1 MNVESLKS
9 ELQQVLDN
17 DVVLRKEFNE
27 LKRSLSDYR
36 NQLIMR
42 DEDCKRLQ
50 VTIDVLNTKL
60 VVIERDNTNY
70 KAELTSFKELRGT
83 IKDQLEEKQNEI
95 DARLNDIQELKNNIN
110 SIAAEYE
117 TKLSEAKLIASSE
130 LERVTLS
137 YTLQINELRTNSQ
150 YKESGIKEEYENRV
164 SELSIGWADRE
175 QSLFLNHDETITNLK
190 DTHQI
195 ELEQLNSNFNTQ
207 INNIKDELGARERLL
222 IDGYEQQ
229 ILDLQ
234 NNLNTSKEA
243 VSLSFQNQIN
253 ELKSSHELLTNE
265 SETNHE
271 LKIVSLIN
279 EYEEKLSN
287 TLIHSNL
294 QNTKLNDELI
304 RIQSE
309 NEQTQVNIASI
320 NSQLETK
327 NNELNE
333 INLKFSEVQNQLEIE
348 TDRFINLSG
357 EFEAFKQNSLL
368 SSGDQVT
375 ELNTKIENYT
385 IEVENLVSVIE
396 KTANALSDTEISLEL
411 KVQELQNASLQIDE
425 LNKQVLNFESS
436 TSEKNSEINN
446 SKIELENIFNQ
457 KLEHSETEY
466 QKLLIENTNIIDEIN
481 IAQDK
486 LEAHESEITL
496 LKAELEEVKIQSAGK
511 VDYFKEILSNRN
523 FEITNLES
531 NIAALNKELQLIKK
545 EMASVFENSETISKL
560 NVKILDEKDQLAN
573 QMLKMN
579 SVIGSIS
586 QQVDSESIN
595 VEGLNNHRKNV
606 ILANNSDEVNGKSQM
621 KEQIND
627 LVREIDKCIV
637 LLSA

>member
-9 ELQQVLDN
+9 EIQQVLDN
-17 DVVLRKEFNE
+17 DVVLRKEFTD

-95 DARLNDIQELKNNIN
+95 DARLNDIQELKTNIN

-175 QSLFLNHDETITNLK
+175 QSLFLNHDETINNLK

-207 INNIKDELGARERLL
+207 INNIKGELGERERLL
-222 IDGYEQQ
+222 IEGYENQ

-234 NNLNTSKEA
+234 NNLNTSKES

-253 ELKSSHELLTNE
+253 ELKSSHELLINE

-294 QNTKLNDELI
+294 QNTKLNDELN

-368 SSGDQVT
+368 SSGDQVS
-375 ELNTKIENYT
+375 ELNNKIENYT

-396 KTANALSDTEISLEL
+396 KTSNALSDTEISLEL

-425 LNKQVLNFESS
+425 LNKQVLNFESIA
-436 TSEKNSEINN
+436 SEKNSEINN

-531 NIAALNKELQLIKK
+531 NIAALNKEMQLIKK
-545 EMASVFENSETISKL
+545 EMASVCENSETISKL

-606 ILANNSDEVNGKSQM
+606 ILANNSDEMNGKSQM

>member
-9 ELQQVLDN
+9 EIQQVLDN
-17 DVVLRKEFNE
+17 DVVLRKEFTD

-195 ELEQLNSNFNTQ
+195 ELEQLNSNFNAQ

-222 IDGYEQQ
+222 IEGYEKQ

-234 NNLNTSKEA
+234 NNLNTSKED

-253 ELKSSHELLTNE
+253 ELKSSHELLINE

-294 QNTKLNDELI
+294 QNTKLNDELN

-368 SSGDQVT
+368 SSGDQVA
-375 ELNTKIENYT
+375 ELNNKIENYT

-396 KTANALSDTEISLEL
+396 KTSNALSDTEISLEL

-436 TSEKNSEINN
+436 ASEKNSEINN

-486 LEAHESEITL
+486 LEDHESEITL

-545 EMASVFENSETISKL
+545 EMASVCENSETISKL

>member
-95 DARLNDIQELKNNIN
+95 DARLNDIQELKTNIN

-130 LERVTLS
+130 LERVTLL

-175 QSLFLNHDETITNLK
+175 QSLFLNHEDTITNLK

-207 INNIKDELGARERLL
+207 INNIKGELGERERLL
-222 IDGYEQQ
+222 IEGYENQ

-234 NNLNTSKEA
+234 NNLNTSKES

-253 ELKSSHELLTNE
+253 ELKSSHELLINE

-271 LKIVSLIN
+271 LKIVSFIN

-294 QNTKLNDELI
+294 QNTKLNDELN

-368 SSGDQVT
+368 SSGDQVS
-375 ELNTKIENYT
+375 ELNNKIENYT

-396 KTANALSDTEISLEL
+396 KTSNALSDTEISLEL

-436 TSEKNSEINN
+436 ASEKNSEINN

-531 NIAALNKELQLIKK
+531 NIAALNKEMQLIKK
-545 EMASVFENSETISKL
+545 EMASVCENSETISKL

>member
-95 DARLNDIQELKNNIN
+95 DARLNDIQELKTNIN

-130 LERVTLS
+130 LERVTLL

-175 QSLFLNHDETITNLK
+175 QSLFLNHEDTITNLK

-207 INNIKDELGARERLL
+207 INNIKGELGERERLL
-222 IDGYEQQ
+222 IEGYENQ

-234 NNLNTSKEA
+234 NNLNTSKES

-253 ELKSSHELLTNE
+253 ELKSSHELLINE
-265 SETNHE
+265 SETNHQ

-294 QNTKLNDELI
+294 QNTKLNDELN

-333 INLKFSEVQNQLEIE
+333 INLKFSEVQNQLELE

-357 EFEAFKQNSLL
+357 EFEAFKQNSIL
-368 SSGDQVT
+368 SSGDQVS
-375 ELNTKIENYT
+375 ELNNKIENYT

-396 KTANALSDTEISLEL
+396 KTSNALSDTEISLEL

-425 LNKQVLNFESS
+425 LNKQVLNFESRA
-436 TSEKNSEINN
+436 SEKNSEINN
-446 SKIELENIFNQ
+446 SKIELENIFKQ

-531 NIAALNKELQLIKK
+531 NIAALNKEMQLIKK
-545 EMASVFENSETISKL
+545 EMASVCENSETISKL

-579 SVIGSIS
+579 SVIDSIS

>member
-95 DARLNDIQELKNNIN
+95 DARLNDIQELKTNIN

-130 LERVTLS
+130 LERVTLL

-175 QSLFLNHDETITNLK
+175 QSLFLNHEDTITNLK

-207 INNIKDELGARERLL
+207 INNIKGELGERERLL
-222 IDGYEQQ
+222 IEGYENQ

-234 NNLNTSKEA
+234 NNLNTSKES

-253 ELKSSHELLTNE
+253 ELKSSHELLINE
-265 SETNHE
+265 SETNHQ

-294 QNTKLNDELI
+294 QNTKLNDELN

-333 INLKFSEVQNQLEIE
+333 INLKFSEVQNQLELE

-357 EFEAFKQNSLL
+357 EFEAFKQNSIL
-368 SSGDQVT
+368 SSGDQVS
-375 ELNTKIENYT
+375 ELNNKIENYT

-396 KTANALSDTEISLEL
+396 KTSNALSDTEISLEL

-436 TSEKNSEINN
+436 ASEKNSEINN
-446 SKIELENIFNQ
+446 SKIELENIFKQ

-531 NIAALNKELQLIKK
+531 NIAALNKEMQLIKK
-545 EMASVFENSETISKL
+545 EMASVCENSETISKL

-579 SVIGSIS
+579 SVIDSIS

-606 ILANNSDEVNGKSQM
+606 ILANNSDEMNGKSQM

>member
-95 DARLNDIQELKNNIN
+95 DARLNDIQELKTNIN

-130 LERVTLS
+130 LERVTLL

-175 QSLFLNHDETITNLK
+175 QSLFLNHEDTITNLK

-207 INNIKDELGARERLL
+207 INNIKGELGERERLL
-222 IDGYEQQ
+222 IEGYENQ

-234 NNLNTSKEA
+234 NNLNTSKES

-253 ELKSSHELLTNE
+253 ELKSSHELLINE
-265 SETNHE
+265 SETNHQ

-294 QNTKLNDELI
+294 QNTKLNDELN

-333 INLKFSEVQNQLEIE
+333 INLKFSEVQNQLELE

-357 EFEAFKQNSLL
+357 EFEAFKQNSIL
-368 SSGDQVT
+368 SSGDQVS
-375 ELNTKIENYT
+375 ELNNKIENYT

-396 KTANALSDTEISLEL
+396 KTSNALSDTEISLEL

-436 TSEKNSEINN
+436 ASEKNSEINN

-531 NIAALNKELQLIKK
+531 NIAALNKEMQLIKK
-545 EMASVFENSETISKL
+545 EMASVCENSETISKL

-579 SVIGSIS
+579 SVIDSIS